1 MLRRT
6 LTTIL
11 LRTPETSSSSISSSS
26 SSSIAETTKRII
38 KKSFTTF
45 ATNSACNNHANNNKI
60 FKLRQQFMNKHDARR
75 EFWTS
80 SSSGYLWNRII
91 KHNNKK
97 RITAPPLPT
106 RSRTF
111 SSTTIRRTAN
121 SPVSTSARALMST
134 RNSIRRNYS
143 SSITGTSLANPLVV
157 GNQRAVK
164 QVTYWLVGG
173 CAWVFSMV
181 VIGGMTRLTR
191 SGLSMTDWKF
201 EYEHPPLTLK
211 DWEREFA
218 KYKQSPEYKKTNIGM
233 TLEEYKFIYWMEYG
247 HRMWGRVLG
256 IYFAVPLAY
265 FSYKGYITNKLM
277 GRLGIFFFLGAAQG
291 MIGWWMVKSG
301 LKQSENEKF
310 DVPRVSPYRLAAHL
324 TGAFTIYTG
333 MFWTTLSVMNP
344 VADAQLPKATE
355 ALIGATKRLHK
366 VVHPLAGLIGLTA
379 ISGAYVAGMDAGRAY
394 NTFPLMDGKIVPD
407 EYFAQWEEKGWRNFF
422 ENTAAVQFDHR
433 VLALTTLT
441 SVSAIYAM
449 FRGNYALSS
458 KSKTYLHLLM
468 GTTVAQVTLGIS
480 ALLYHV
486 PVELGSAHQAGALTL
501 FSVVLAL
508 MHSLR
513 GPKRKPAL
521 KFEKDLWAH
530 KPAALAR

>member
-1 MLRRT
+1 
-6 LTTIL
+6 
-11 LRTPETSSSSISSSS
+11 
-26 SSSIAETTKRII
+26 
-38 KKSFTTF
+38 
-45 ATNSACNNHANNNKI
+45 
-60 FKLRQQFMNKHDARR
+60 
-75 EFWTS
+75 
-80 SSSGYLWNRII
+80 
-91 KHNNKK
+91 
-97 RITAPPLPT
+97 
-106 RSRTF
+106 
-111 SSTTIRRTAN
+111 
-121 SPVSTSARALMST
+121 
-134 RNSIRRNYS
+134 
-143 SSITGTSLANPLVV
+143 
-157 GNQRAVK
+157 
-164 QVTYWLVGG
+164 
-173 CAWVFSMV
+173 
-181 VIGGMTRLTR
+181 
-191 SGLSMTDWKF
+191 
-201 EYEHPPLTLK
+201 
-211 DWEREFA
+211 
-218 KYKQSPEYKKTNIGM
+218 M